1 MKPGWPC
8 RQPLLLSALL
18 PSPRRRWLF
27 DMDSCSSCAVCS
39 GVLCFGMR
47 LGLLTQSEPMP
58 EGGWHPQRVGLHCG
72 SLHRLRPLRPTQRC
86 LGRTCEIWIWAERVP
101 DASERY
107 GADLEPA
114 PVLTPV
120 TDSGQQR
127 SHNDNTQAKRAAS
140 CARAAA
146 HTTPCDSTAL
156 VNVYRLRPT
165 SRTHSVVS
173 LTAQRSS
180 HSPQPHVRHHA
191 LARSSARASRP
202 LHPSQPPPSVS
213 ARTHAHVPTH
223 RL

>member
-1 MKPGWPC
+1 MLGQICSPHPQLGCSIGACALHGDTLCHDCQIVVLLILLPC
-8 RQPLLLSALL
+8 RH
-18 PSPRRRWLF
+18 
-27 DMDSCSSCAVCS
+27 
-39 GVLCFGMR
+39 
-47 LGLLTQSEPMP
+47 
-58 EGGWHPQRVGLHCG
+58 GWHPQRVGLHCG

-127 SHNDNTQAKRAAS
+127 SHNDNTQAKRAS

-180 HSPQPHVRHHA
+180 HSPHVRHHA